1 MDHRTHTRAD
11 TRMFPFNTS
20 TQWDAKRVPEPR
32 TSLLPATYRTEED
45 NIVAGKPTS
54 ELLHHELV
62 PNRLEEIKQWL
73 KYAGRPMPPR
83 PLHYQLVLG
92 REIVISE
99 NIHLHLIW
107 TYGSPSRIFLKPL
120 PNYLLDAEF
129 WTTYILP
136 DVKTNSIG
144 QPQLAAA
151 ARGLLFSYTALIAY
165 ESDFNLA
172 KDRGLLPAEL
182 TWGAWQVTSAEYLE
196 HHNYAS
202 VSLRYWYGE
211 LRLSRLNKIV
221 ALTSGSVLRGYS
233 RVASP
238 NNYWDWI
245 CQHSAVLTTTL
256 GYVVIALTAMQVG
269 LATGR
274 LGTNAPFQDV
284 SYGLTVFALIGPLG
298 AGAMGLVYFLVMVF
312 ANWAATNSYHEKRL
326 RDMGVELDDR
336 QNS

>member
-1 MDHRTHTRAD
+1 MEPRSHTRAD
-11 TRMFPFNTS
+11 TSTLPSNTPV
-20 TQWDAKRVPEPR
+20 QWDMGRVPQPR
-32 TSLLPATYRTEED
+32 RNLLPATYRTGED
-45 NIVAGKPTS
+45 NIVAGEPTS

-62 PNRLEEIKQWL
+62 PNRLEEMRQWL

-99 NIHLHLIW
+99 NIELHMVW
-107 TYGSPSRIFLKPL
+107 AYGNPSRIFLKPL
-120 PNYLLDAEF
+120 PNYLLDNKF
-129 WTTYILP
+129 WSTYILP
-136 DVKTNSIG
+136 DAKTNIIG

-165 ESDFNLA
+165 ESDFKLA
-172 KDRGLLPAEL
+172 KDRGLLPAES
-182 TWGAWQVTSAEYLE
+182 TWDTWQAMCAKYLE
-196 HHNYAS
+196 HHTYAS

-211 LRLSRLNKIV
+211 LRLARLDKI
-221 ALTSGSVLRGYS
+221 ASLTSGSFLGGYS

-245 CQHSAVLTTTL
+245 RQNSAVLTTLL

-274 LGTNAPFQDV
+274 LGTNTPFQDV

-298 AGAMGLVYFLVMVF
+298 AGAMGLVYLLVMVF

-326 RDMGVELDDR
+326 REMGVELDDR
-336 QNS
+336 KKF

>member
-1 MDHRTHTRAD
+1 MEPRSHTRVD
-11 TRMFPFNTS
+11 TATLPVNTS
-20 TQWDAKRVPEPR
+20 VEWNTKRVPEPH
-32 TSLLPATYRTEED
+32 TNLLPATYRTEED
-45 NIVAGKPTS
+45 NIVAARPTS
-54 ELLHHELV
+54 AFLHHDLV
-62 PNRLEEIKQWL
+62 PNRLEEMKKWL

-92 REIVISE
+92 REIVVSE
-99 NIHLHLIW
+99 NIELHLIW

-120 PNYLLDAEF
+120 PNYLLEAEF
-129 WTTYILP
+129 WSTYILP
-136 DVKTNSIG
+136 DAKTNNMG
-144 QPQLAAA
+144 QPQLDAA

-165 ESDFNLA
+165 ESDFKLA

-182 TWGAWQVTSAEYLE
+182 SWGKWQAISAEYLE
-196 HHNYAS
+196 HHTYAS

-211 LRLSRLNKIV
+211 LRLSRLDKIIS
-221 ALTSGSVLRGYS
+221 LKSGSFLRGFS
-233 RVASP
+233 RVATP

-245 CQHSAVLTTTL
+245 RQNSAVLTTAL

-274 LGTNAPFQDV
+274 LSTNAPFQDV

-298 AGAMGLVYFLVMVF
+298 AGLIGLVYLLVMVF

-326 RDMGVELDDR
+326 REMGVDLDDR
-336 QNS
+336 QNY